1 MSGERLDQLRA
12 MLAEEP
18 GDPFLRYAIALE
30 LGRRGATRVA
40 LAGRAA
46 LRREHPKQR
55 ACYDPRATLLA
66 EAGRH
71 AEAVHV
77 CEAGAMQCLVTG
89 DRKTRGELM
98 ALREA
103 LLDEA

>member
-30 LGRRGATRVA
+30 LRRRGETREAMEGLEA
-40 LAGRAA
+40 L
-46 LRREHPKQR
+46 LREDPKQI
-55 ACYDPRATLLA
+55 ACYYQLATLLA